1 MTRQE
6 FEYKND
12 NEAAIKKLRQLCN
25 ERKTKKVGVR
35 MRTDIWD
42 SVNIHIPI
50 KYACD
55 YINKV
60 VSEVDEYRSNDWVQ
74 SADLKVNIS
83 ATEHFVY
90 VTAMCDYTRMPK
102 DEEE

>member
-1 MTRQE
+1 MTMQE

-12 NEAAIKKLRQLCN
+12 SEAAIKKLRQLCK
-25 ERKTKKVGVR
+25 EKGVKKVGVR
-35 MRTDIWD
+35 MTTDMWD
-42 SVNIHIPI
+42 TVSVDIPI

-60 VSEVDEYRSNDWVQ
+60 AIEVSDYRSYDWVQ
-74 SADLKVNIS
+74 SADLKVNITAS
-83 ATEHFVY
+83 RFFVY
-90 VTAMCDYTRMPK
+90 VRAKCESTRIPK